1 MAANIR
7 LHMNVS
13 LLLLA
18 GYLLTIVDQAL
29 LGRRPFLW

>member
-13 LLLLA
+13 LLLFV
-18 GYLLTIVDQAL
+18 GYLLTIADQTL
-29 LGRRPFLW
+29 LSRRPFLW